1 MSCYK
6 FCKPQFFWASVSCY
20 ALLGSIVIICFRWQT
35 NLAAENHGQSAGG
48 SASQST
54 QSRRRHKM
62 SSSTWQQPGRQRTRC
77 KKGFIELLLNYNK
90 QLLSLQE
97 KEIIFL
103 HRQTSS
109 KPCLQLVFT
118 GFLCSHH
125 VAFHS
130 VYRKFRQI
138 SIWLDSYIGAI
149 ALTKKTL
156 L

>member
-1 MSCYK
+1 M
-6 FCKPQFFWASVSCY
+6 
-20 ALLGSIVIICFRWQT
+20 LLRTMDSQLEEVRHRARKVEDNITDVQQD
-35 NLAAENHGQSAGG
+35 LATA
-48 SASQST
+48 
-54 QSRRRHKM
+54 
-62 SSSTWQQPGRQRTRC
+62 RQAKDVVQERV
-77 KKGFIELLLNYNK
+77 FSELLLNYNK

-97 KEIIFL
+97 KETILL

-138 SIWLDSYIGAI
+138 SIWLDSYTGAI
-149 ALTKKTL
+149 ASTQRNLFQL
-156 L
+156 